1 MHGCVAAI
9 AVACGEYSGI
19 IVAAAA
25 VTGEMY
31 AVAAVAERARRA
43 KKKAKT
49 LAAIFAKSCLM
60 LLNV

>member
-1 MHGCVAAI
+1 MAAI

-43 KKKAKT
+43 KKGKN
-49 LAAIFAKSCLM
+49 LSCHLCKE
-60 LLNV
+60 LSNASKCLGY